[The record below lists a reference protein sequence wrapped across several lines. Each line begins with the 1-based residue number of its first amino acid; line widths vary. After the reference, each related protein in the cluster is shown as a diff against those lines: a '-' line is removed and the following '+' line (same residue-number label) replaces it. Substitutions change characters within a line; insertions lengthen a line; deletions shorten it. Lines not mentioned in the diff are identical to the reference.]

1 MNDSPPLPSKRDV
14 CVALLDTSS
23 VFVHLD
29 PRKEGVVVPPWFKRQ
44 PQLVLQVGYQMAVPI
59 PDLTVGDD
67 ALTGTLSF
75 SRSPFLCSIPWSS
88 VFALVSG
95 ETGRGMVWPPD
106 VPPEVA
112 SQLQAQK
119 APSPPDAPAKPAKK
133 GRASRKA
140 QPAPEA
146 APQGATSP
154 FARARQSIEES
165 FGPSAKAQPAPE
177 AAPAEAARS
186 DPPTPRTPAE
196 PPAKPKRELPPYL
209 RVIK

>member
-1 MNDSPPLPSKRDV
+1 MNDSAPLPSKRDV
-14 CVALLDTSS
+14 CVALLESSS

-29 PRKEGVVVPPWFKRQ
+29 PRKDGVSVPAWFRKQ

-59 PDLTVGDD
+59 PDLTVGDE

-75 SRSPFLCSIPWSS
+75 SRSPFQCTIPWSS

-119 APSPPDAPAKPAKK
+119 PAPTEAAAPPAKPAKK
-133 GRASRKA
+133 ARASRKA
-140 QPAPEA
+140 QPAPE
-146 APQGATSP
+146 P
-154 FARARQSIEES
+154 
-165 FGPSAKAQPAPE
+165 QPAAALAVPQPE
-177 AAPAEAARS
+177 LAEPAEAPRS
-186 DPPTPRTPAE
+186 DPPTPRTPTE
-196 PPAKPKRELPPYL
+196 PSAKPKRELPPYL

>member
-1 MNDSPPLPSKRDV
+1 MNESSPLPSKRDV
-14 CVALLDTSS
+14 CVALLEKSS

-29 PRKEGVVVPPWFKRQ
+29 PRKEGVVVPPWFRKQ
-44 PQLVLQVGYQMAVPI
+44 PQLVLQVGYQMNVPI

-75 SRSPFLCSIPWSS
+75 SRSPFACTIPWSS

-95 ETGRGMVWPPD
+95 EDARGMVWPPD

-112 SQLQAQK
+112 SQMQAQK
-119 APSPPDAPAKPAKK
+119 PAAAEAPAKPAKK
-133 GRASRKA
+133 PRASRKA
-140 QPAPEA
+140 QPAA
-146 APQGATSP
+146 DATP
-154 FARARQSIEES
+154 T
-165 FGPSAKAQPAPE
+165 PAPA
-177 AAPAEAARS
+177 AAPAPAPAPAAAEAPRS
-186 DPPTPRTPAE
+186 DPPTPRTPAD

>member
-1 MNDSPPLPSKRDV
+1 MNDSSHLPPKRDV
-14 CVALLDTSS
+14 CVALLESSS

-29 PRKEGVVVPPWFKRQ
+29 PRKEGVVVPPWFRKQ

-59 PDLTVGDD
+59 PDLTVGDE

-75 SRSPFLCSIPWSS
+75 SRSPFQCSIPWSS

-112 SQLQAQK
+112 SQMQAQK
-119 APSPPDAPAKPAKK
+119 PAPAEAPPAKPAKK
-133 GRASRKA
+133 GRGARKA
-140 QPAPEA
+140 PAASEAEGPASARPQPQPAAAAALRPE
-146 APQGATSP
+146 
-154 FARARQSIEES
+154 
-165 FGPSAKAQPAPE
+165 
-177 AAPAEAARS
+177 PAEGPGS
-186 DPPTPRTPAE
+186 DPPTPRAPAE